1 MLKVSHRMLLKN
13 DENPVVICVVHPC
26 TNVMLLPLALSSVMA
41 ALKVFHF
48 RGFHI
53 QKWNIIIPE
62 SGTCSTFGL

>member
-1 MLKVSHRMLLKN
+1 
-13 DENPVVICVVHPC
+13 
-26 TNVMLLPLALSSVMA
+26 MA

-62 SGTCSTFGL
+62 SGTCSTRSGFRLWCVAYAPVCLVYLHTLLDH